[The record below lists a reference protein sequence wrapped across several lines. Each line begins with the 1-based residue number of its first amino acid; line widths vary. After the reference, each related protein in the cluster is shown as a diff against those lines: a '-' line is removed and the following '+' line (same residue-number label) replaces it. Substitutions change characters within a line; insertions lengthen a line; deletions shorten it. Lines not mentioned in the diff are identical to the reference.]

1 MERTM
6 SKRNDVST
14 PDHDTSVHELTDA
27 ELSEV
32 TGGKPN
38 PGSLSFT
45 HLYDKATPIISWRA

>member
-1 MERTM
+1 M